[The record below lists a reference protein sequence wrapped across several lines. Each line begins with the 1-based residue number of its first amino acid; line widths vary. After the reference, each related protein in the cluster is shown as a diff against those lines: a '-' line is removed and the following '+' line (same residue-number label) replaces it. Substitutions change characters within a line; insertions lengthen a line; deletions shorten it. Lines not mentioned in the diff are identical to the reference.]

1 MTRLIAS
8 REGAPVDELPSEV
21 ADPLRESSDLPGAEN
36 VQASIALFCGLVA
49 AGIAGI
55 GYLARSGFGGNSPLF
70 WAKFVGL
77 SWFLLTFSLLVRTLR
92 SVRDAQGP
100 WRSWAGHASLS
111 LVGLGLTALFGF
123 DAGPAL
129 SRAIPV
135 VFVAVGCAGFLLA
148 CWRVARNARLRD
160 VAAIVVFAGVFAI
173 YGACVSCGNGYQNP
187 LFVEGI
193 SFRFCQI
200 DELYHASIC
209 NILRTYGVASTGLD
223 GVPFQP
229 YHFGSHWL
237 FARLCNL
244 LDVRVIDF
252 YSRGYRVLFVPF
264 GVFCLGI
271 FAVALAEARSLSTG
285 STGDDANR
293 AMVRRSWTAGAL
305 FWFIVL
311 TAYVSF
317 MPYPATGTPI
327 YAWSSIIISES
338 YAVAVALSLLGLA
351 WAISFFQGVGTRPL
365 RGSVP
370 TVAAV
375 ACVALLMAALSML
388 KVSQSAILVAAVV
401 FFFVRL
407 AWHRSVLLSA
417 CSVAAA
423 VGGYCLLR
431 FSVNP
436 HLREM
441 TRSFLP
447 FEFVRSSVEP
457 ELWPYFWLF
466 YYAWLWI
473 VAAVR
478 IRQERIRTL
487 GDLLS
492 ALRGRRLL
500 DLEFL
505 FVVAVAGAGT
515 AFFLVPYSSA
525 HYFGEYQQWLAVG
538 VLLSIVVCRSNS
550 RRDPF
555 AESQRSDR
563 ATPSGGRWAAWR
575 SVTLARVFLVAV
587 MLSVAGMDLFNTFRL
602 AAGMVNDN
610 AFCRGHAGGGTGVN
624 SAIAHGHFREA
635 GRILDRTAADVERR
649 IESEKNVLTL
659 LRSIDEMPLSEKRAS
674 LLFIPKSNRQFWE
687 LLHGPFWPLDGPLV
701 APALGGVAMIDG
713 LCDRTPDTRWY
724 WYSYDLYPQPELSRR
739 QPPLAQ
745 YLPVLRSRCARMG
758 FKHLIVIDTG
768 PDGLSRQQTYDC
780 LP

>member
-1 MTRLIAS
+1 MTQVIAS
-8 REGAPVDELPSEV
+8 PEGAPPDERPLEVVDPSR
-21 ADPLRESSDLPGAEN
+21 DRLRLGGAEN
-36 VQASIALFCGLVA
+36 VQAAIALSCGLVA

-55 GYLARSGFGGNSPLF
+55 GYLARYGFSDNSPLF

-77 SWFLLTFSLLVRTLR
+77 SWFLLFFSLLVRTFR
-92 SVRDAQGP
+92 PIKDAHGP
-100 WRSWAGHASLS
+100 WQSWVGHASLS
-111 LVGLGLTALFGF
+111 LAALGLTALLGF

-129 SRAIPV
+129 SRAIPF
-135 VFVAVGCAGFLLA
+135 VFVAVGCAGFLVA
-148 CWRVARNARLRD
+148 SWCVARSARLRD
-160 VAAIVVFAGVFAI
+160 IAAIVAFAGIFAI
-173 YGACVSCGNGYQNP
+173 YAACVSCGNGYQNP

-193 SFRFCQI
+193 SFKFCQI

-209 NILRTYGVASTGLD
+209 NMLRTYGVASTGLD

-252 YSRGYRVLFVPF
+252 YSRGYRVVFVPF
-264 GVFCLGI
+264 GVFCLGS
-271 FAVALAEARSLSTG
+271 FAVALAEARSISRLSD
-285 STGDDANR
+285 SEDADR
-293 AMVRRSWTAGAL
+293 AVVPRSWTAGAL

-338 YAVAVALSLLGLA
+338 YAVAVAVSLLGLA
-351 WAISFFQGVGTRPL
+351 WAVSFFQGSLAARAS
-365 RGSVP
+365 RGLLPAWTATCFV
-370 TVAAV
+370 V
-375 ACVALLMAALSML
+375 LLMAVLSLL

-407 AWHRSVLLSA
+407 AWHRSMLFSA

-431 FSVNP
+431 VSVNP
-436 HLREM
+436 HLGEVAR
-441 TRSFLP
+441 RLLP
-447 FEFVRSSVEP
+447 FEFVRSSVER

-473 VAAVR
+473 VTAVR
-478 IRQERIRTL
+478 MRQEGIRTL
-487 GDLLS
+487 GDLVS
-492 ALRGRRLL
+492 SVRRRRLL

-505 FVVAVAGAGT
+505 FVVAVAGAGP
-515 AFFLVPYSSA
+515 AFFMVPYSSA

-538 VLLSIVVCRSNS
+538 VLLSIVVCRPTS
-550 RRDPF
+550 RREFDHASP
-555 AESQRSDR
+555 
-563 ATPSGGRWAAWR
+563 PGGRLAAWR
-575 SVTLARVFLVAV
+575 SVTIGRVFLVAV
-587 MLSVAGMDLFNTFRL
+587 MLSVAGVDVFNTFRL

-635 GRILDRTAADVERR
+635 AAILDRTAADVERR

-659 LRSIDEMPLSEKRAS
+659 LRSIDELPLSEKRAS
-674 LLFIPKSNRQFWE
+674 LLFIPKSNRQFWD

-701 APALGGVAMIDG
+701 APALSGVAMIDG
-713 LCDRTPDTRWY
+713 LCDPTPDTRWY
-724 WYSYDLYPQPELSRR
+724 WYNYDLYPKPDVSRR
-739 QPPLAQ
+739 QPPLDQ
-745 YLPVLRSRCARMG
+745 YLPVLRSRCAQSG

-780 LP
+780 VP

>member
-1 MTRLIAS
+1 M
-8 REGAPVDELPSEV
+8 
-21 ADPLRESSDLPGAEN
+21 
-36 VQASIALFCGLVA
+36 
-49 AGIAGI
+49 
-55 GYLARSGFGGNSPLF
+55 
-70 WAKFVGL
+70 
-77 SWFLLTFSLLVRTLR
+77 
-92 SVRDAQGP
+92 
-100 WRSWAGHASLS
+100 
-111 LVGLGLTALFGF
+111 
-123 DAGPAL
+123 
-129 SRAIPV
+129 
-135 VFVAVGCAGFLLA
+135 
-148 CWRVARNARLRD
+148 
-160 VAAIVVFAGVFAI
+160 AAIVVFAGVFAI

-193 SFRFCQI
+193 SFKFYQI

-209 NILRTYGVASTGLD
+209 NMLRTYGIASTGLD

-271 FAVALAEARSLSTG
+271 FAVALAEARSLRESRADAISTSAG
-285 STGDDANR
+285 SDDADR
-293 AMVRRSWTAGAL
+293 AAVRRSWTAGAI
-305 FWFIVL
+305 FWFIIL

-317 MPYPATGTPI
+317 MPYPAIGTPI

-338 YAVAVALSLLGLA
+338 YAVAVAVSLLGLA
-351 WAISFFQGVGTRPL
+351 WAMAFFQGVGTRSTRGPL
-365 RGSVP
+365 P

-375 ACVALLMAALSML
+375 ACVVLLMAALSML

-407 AWHRSVLLSA
+407 GWYRSVPFSA

-423 VGGYCLLR
+423 VGAYCLLH

-436 HLREM
+436 HLREV

-466 YYAWLWI
+466 YYAWILI
-473 VAAVR
+473 VSTVR
-478 IRQERIRTL
+478 LRQEGLRTL
-487 GDLLS
+487 GDLVS
-492 ALRGRRLL
+492 AFRERRLL

-505 FVVAVAGAGT
+505 FVVAIAGAVP
-515 AFFLVPYSSA
+515 AFFVVPYSSA

-538 VLLSIVVCRSNS
+538 VLLSIVICRSNPN
-550 RRDPF
+550 RD
-555 AESQRSDR
+555 SVL
-563 ATPSGGRWAAWR
+563 ATPSGSWLAAWR
-575 SVTLARVFLVAV
+575 GVTLGRVFLVAV
-587 MLSVAGMDLFNTFRL
+587 ILSVAAMDLFNTYRL

-610 AFCRGHAGGGTGVN
+610 AFCRRHAGGGTGVN
-624 SAIAHGHFREA
+624 SAIAHGHIREA
-635 GRILDRTAADVERR
+635 ARILDRTADDVERR

-713 LCDRTPDTRWY
+713 LCDRTSDTRWY
-724 WYSYDLYPQPELSRR
+724 WYSYDLYPQPDLFRH

-745 YLPVLRSRCARMG
+745 YLPVLQSRCARMG
-758 FKHLIVIDTG
+758 FKRLIVIDTG
-768 PDGLSRQQTYDC
+768 PNGLSRRQNYDC

>member
-8 REGAPVDELPSEV
+8 REGAPAGELPSEV
-21 ADPLRESSDLPGAEN
+21 ADPVRERSGLLGSEN
-36 VQASIALFCGLVA
+36 IQASIALFCGLVA
-49 AGIAGI
+49 LGIAGI
-55 GYLARSGFGGNSPLF
+55 DYLSRYGFSDNSTLF

-92 SVRDAQGP
+92 PVRDAHGP

-111 LVGLGLTALFGF
+111 LAGLALTALVGF

-129 SRAIPV
+129 SRAIPF

-148 CWRVARNARLRD
+148 SWRVARTARLRD
-160 VAAIVVFAGVFAI
+160 VAAIVAFAAVFAI
-173 YGACVSCGNGYQNP
+173 YAACVSCGNGYQNP

-193 SFRFCQI
+193 SFKFCQI

-209 NILRTYGVASTGLD
+209 NMLRTYGVASTGLD

-264 GVFCLGI
+264 GVFCLGT
-271 FAVALAEARSLSTG
+271 FAVALAEARSKSQATG
-285 STGDDANR
+285 SDDAGQE
-293 AMVRRSWTAGAL
+293 AAPRSWTAGPL

-317 MPYPATGTPI
+317 MPYPPSGTPI

-338 YAVAVALSLLGLA
+338 YAVAMAVSLLGLA
-351 WAISFFQGVGTRPL
+351 WAISFFQGLGPRSSPGAL
-365 RGSVP
+365 P
-370 TVAAV
+370 AVAAV
-375 ACVALLMAALSML
+375 VCVVLLVAALSML
-388 KVSQSAILVAAVV
+388 KVSQAALLVAAAV

-407 AWHRSVLLSA
+407 GWYRSLLFA
-417 CSVAAA
+417 TCTAA
-423 VGGYCLLR
+423 VAVSGYYLLR

-436 HLREM
+436 HLSEV
-441 TRSFLP
+441 TRGLLP
-447 FEFVRSSVEP
+447 FEFIRSSVEP

-473 VAAVR
+473 VTAVR
-478 IRQERIRTL
+478 VRQEGIRTL
-487 GDLLS
+487 GDLVNG
-492 ALRGRRLL
+492 LRGRRLL

-505 FVVAVAGAGT
+505 FAVAVAGAGP
-515 AFFLVPYSSA
+515 AFFVVPHSSA
-525 HYFGEYQQWLAVG
+525 HYFGEYQQWLAAG
-538 VLLSIVVCRSNS
+538 VLLSIVVCRSS
-550 RRDPF
+550 SSEDRRW
-555 AESQRSDR
+555 
-563 ATPSGGRWAAWR
+563 TAWR
-575 SVTLARVFLVAV
+575 NVTLGRVFLVALV
-587 MLSVAGMDLFNTFRL
+587 LSVAGMDLFNSLRL

-610 AFCRGHAGGGTGVN
+610 AYCRGHAGGGTGVN
-624 SAIAHGHFREA
+624 SAIAHGNFREA
-635 GRILDRTAADVERR
+635 AGILDRTATDVEQR
-649 IESEKNVLTL
+649 IESKENVL
-659 LRSIDEMPLSEKRAS
+659 SIIRTIDQMPLSEKRES
-674 LLFIPKSNRQFWE
+674 LLFIPKSNRQFWD

-713 LCDRTPDTRWY
+713 LCDRTKDTRWY
-724 WYSYDLYPQPELSRR
+724 WYNYDLYPQPDVSRR
-739 QPPLAQ
+739 QPPLDK
-745 YLPVLRSRCARMG
+745 YLPVLRTRCAQLG
-758 FKHLIVIDTG
+758 FKQLIVIDTG
-768 PDGLSRQQTYDC
+768 PDGLSRRQNYDC
-780 LP
+780 FP